1 MTWTYLQRAKK
12 WRETNNKKH
21 IFRLFHN
28 MGQKVLFSN
37 TFSTQHLVAVIQVL
51 LHGESW
57 WKKRV
62 KHLLLCVKRQLSSV
76 FFTVYMIYFFL
87 SGFRVT
93 TSTRFANRSVF
104 SVCIYRRSLMMNE
117 DFANG
122 SRNLLYFFIIKTSI
136 RVNKGAGFLDLL
148 LNISFQPLIILIKHS
163 IIKLDV
169 TELPDWPQIFTC

>member
-1 MTWTYLQRAKK
+1 MTWNDLQQARTDLKRPKTSKAQPTMTWTYLQRAKK

-62 KHLLLCVKRQLSSV
+62 KHLLLCVKCQLSSV

-122 SRNLLYFFIIKTSI
+122 SRKRTIFFNYQNLYKS
-136 RVNKGAGFLDLL
+136 K
-148 LNISFQPLIILIKHS
+148 
-163 IIKLDV
+163 
-169 TELPDWPQIFTC
+169 